1 MFIEVCIV
9 LDFLFILLESSLLIV
24 LISCCLC
31 SLFKHLLI
39 LTFRSSSLPRIVNL
53 LYDILTFCFFSC
65 FIISINKFIPL
76 LFMNF
81 PISDNCL
88 LFYFNSFL
96 LYDMLLNIYMTLN
109 PTSTY
114 FNLQIISRMVPIT
127 FLM

>member
-9 LDFLFILLESSLLIV
+9 LDFCLILFESSLLIV

-81 PISDNCL
+81 PISDDCL
-88 LFYFNSFL
+88 LSYFNSFL
-96 LYDMLLNIYMTLN
+96 LYDMLLNISITLN

-114 FNLQIISRMVPIT
+114 FSLQIISRMVPIT